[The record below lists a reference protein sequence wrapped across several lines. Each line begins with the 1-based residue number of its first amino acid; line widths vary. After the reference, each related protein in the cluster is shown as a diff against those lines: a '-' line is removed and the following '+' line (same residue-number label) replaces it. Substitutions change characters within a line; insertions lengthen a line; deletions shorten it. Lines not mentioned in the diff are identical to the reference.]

1 MTVTG
6 DGVQQNTA
14 HGCQATGVQYN
25 TAAAWLPSHW
35 VQHNTAHG
43 CQAIG
48 SIPAESWLMQR
59 ILSTFVHVHVINYS
73 LNSFLATMNIIF
85 NGKRQKK
92 KNGGSVRCHSMS
104 RAAVRSSSCE
114 RTENAATI

>member
-92 KNGGSVRCHSMS
+92 KNWWQCEVSLKEP
-104 RAAVRSSSCE
+104 SCC
-114 RTENAATI
+114 TKQFL